1 MGSAGRDVVAFCN
14 AGRKRQFLFWSYDLN
29 ILLLIILIL
38 LNGVFA
44 MSEIALVTARK
55 NRLQRLAEDGD
66 AAAAIAMRLGEEP
79 TQFLSTVQ
87 IGITAIGILNGIV
100 GESVLAGPLSLW
112 LQSFGLEEKAS
123 SMGATTIVVVGIT
136 YFSIVFGELVPK
148 RIAQFNAEG
157 IARFMAPPI
166 LALAKLSRPFVVLL
180 SASTDAI
187 LRLLGKKELSSANL
201 TEDDIHAMLAEGSSA
216 GLIEKQEH
224 EMVRNVFRLD
234 DRQIASLMTPRSEF
248 IYLDIEQPIES
259 SLDYLINSDHS
270 RFPVCRGGIHEMLGV
285 ITAKRLLKQR
295 IQKESINLVECLRP
309 CIFVPETLTGMTLLE
324 QFRESGVQ
332 MVFVVDE
339 YGEILGLITL
349 QDVLEALVGEFKPR
363 DPEDVWAFRRDD
375 GSWLL
380 DGLIPIPELK
390 DRLGLKSVPEE
401 HKGRYNTLSGMMM
414 WLIGTMPRTGAVTEW
429 EQWRFEV
436 VDLDGNR
443 IDKVLASPLAELQV
457 ESEDSDK
464 KDIF

>member
-1 MGSAGRDVVAFCN
+1 MDIA
-14 AGRKRQFLFWSYDLN
+14 
-29 ILLLIILIL
+29 ILISLIL

-66 AAAAIAMRLGEEP
+66 KSAVIAMRLGEDP

-100 GESVLAGPLSLW
+100 GEAALAGPLAEILRG
-112 LQSFGLEEKAS
+112 FGLDEKS
-123 SMGATTIVVVGIT
+123 SAISATTIVVVGIT
-136 YFSIVFGELVPK
+136 YFSIVVGELVPK

-157 IARFMAPPI
+157 IARLMAGPI
-166 LALAKLSRPFVVLL
+166 SVLAKLSRPFVYLL
-180 SASTDAI
+180 SVSTDGI
-187 LRLLGKKELSSANL
+187 LHLMGKKELSSANL
-201 TEDDIHAMLAEGSSA
+201 TEEDIHSMLAEGSQA

-234 DRQIASLMTPRSEF
+234 DRQIASLMTPRSEI
-248 IYLDIEQPIES
+248 IYLDIEQPLEGN
-259 SLDYLINSDHS
+259 LENLMNSDHS
-270 RFPVCRGGIHEMLGV
+270 RYPVCRGGIHDTVGI

-295 IQKESINLVECLRP
+295 MKGESTNIQEYLQP
-309 CIFVPETLTGMTLLE
+309 AIFVPESLTGMKLLE

-349 QDVLEALVGEFKPR
+349 QDVLEALTGEFKSR
-363 DPEDVWAFRRDD
+363 DPEDVWAVQRED

-380 DGLIPIPELK
+380 DGLIPIQELK
-390 DRLGLKSVPEE
+390 DRLDLRSVPEE
-401 HKGRYNTLSGMMM
+401 QKGRYNTLSGMMM
-414 WLIGTMPRTGAVTEW
+414 G
-429 EQWRFEV
+429 
-436 VDLDGNR
+436 
-443 IDKVLASPLAELQV
+443 
-457 ESEDSDK
+457 
-464 KDIF
+464 

>member
-1 MGSAGRDVVAFCN
+1 LQDQQGEGQEEAGI
-14 AGRKRQFLFWSYDLN
+14 FWSNDLN
-29 ILLLIILIL
+29 ILILIILIL

-55 NRLQRLAEDGD
+55 NRLQRMAEEGD
-66 AAAAIAMRLGEEP
+66 AAATIAIRLGEEP

-87 IGITAIGILNGIV
+87 IGITAIGILNGIA

-112 LQSFGLEEKAS
+112 LQSLGLEEKAS
-123 SMGATTIVVVGIT
+123 STGATTIVVVGIT

-157 IARFMAPPI
+157 IARFMARPI
-166 LALAKLSRPFVVLL
+166 LALAKLSRPFVYLL

-187 LRLLGKKELSSANL
+187 LRLMGKKELSSANL
-201 TEDDIHAMLAEGSSA
+201 TEEDIHAMLAEGSSA

-270 RFPVCRGGIHEMLGV
+270 RFPVCRGGINDMLGV

-295 IQKESINLVECLRP
+295 IIGESTNIIECLRP

-363 DPEDVWAFRRDD
+363 DPEDVWAVRRED

-414 WLIGTMPRTGAVTEW
+414 WLIGTMPRTGAITEW

-457 ESEDSDK
+457 EAEDSDK
-464 KDIF
+464 KDIS

>member
-1 MGSAGRDVVAFCN
+1 MEIV
-14 AGRKRQFLFWSYDLN
+14 
-29 ILLLIILIL
+29 LLIGLIL
-38 LNGVFA
+38 LNGIFA
-44 MSEIALVTARK
+44 MSEIALMTARK

-66 AAAAIAMRLGEEP
+66 SAAGIAMHLGEEP
-79 TQFLSTVQ
+79 TEFLSTVQ

-100 GESVLAGPLSLW
+100 GEAALAGPLGQW
-112 LQSFGLEEKAS
+112 LHSIGLEEKAS
-123 SMGATTIVVVGIT
+123 SIGATTIVVVGVT
-136 YFSIVFGELVPK
+136 YFSIVIGELVPK

-157 IARFMAPPI
+157 IARFMARPI
-166 LALAKLSRPFVVLL
+166 ALLAKLSRPFVFLL
-180 SASTDAI
+180 SVSTDGI
-187 LRLLGKKELSSANL
+187 LKLLGKEELSSANL
-201 TEDDIHAMLAEGSSA
+201 TEEDIHAMLAEGSNT
-216 GLIEKQEH
+216 GVIEKQEH

-248 IYLDIEQPIES
+248 VYLDIDQPLES

-270 RFPVCRGGIHEMLGV
+270 RFPVCRGGIHDLLGV

-295 IQKESINLVECLRP
+295 IMEESTNIIECLRP

-324 QFRESGVQ
+324 QFRQSGVQ

-363 DPEDVWAFRRDD
+363 DPEDVWAVQRED

-443 IDKVLASPLAELQV
+443 IDKVLASPVAELQV

-464 KDIF
+464 NDIS